1 MVYERQEK
9 LKMKKKSSVSLI
21 LAAVLLF
28 SAGLAAGSLIR
39 SPQAPPAA
47 SVDPCLTDG
56 ITDPPV
62 PENIPVTAGTTRN
75 MLRPGYWTTGRQDRL
90 LFTAEE
96 IADFN
101 ENNPLYVLYYSPEKG
116 RSVKLY
122 MYDLPETL
130 DGYIVKTLI
139 APQKAKDFTSGGK
152 TAYVNG
158 KASDAAYWNGLVKN
172 CAAGSIPGTVDPVYA
187 VSVRRTVSYV
197 LPSDDFV
204 SGEPDEKYINDM
216 VSAEVMPFTGV
227 VILHESADKEWSFIL
242 NGTVC
247 GWTRTEDLCICSDKD
262 QWLAAA
268 RPESFITVTGCEIV
282 MDETAVPTASS
293 GMVLP
298 MGTKLRLASGST
310 TAVSGRSALG
320 CYTVEIPFRRD
331 DGTLGFE
338 QALVPV
344 SEDVCEGYPAMTSSS
359 VIEQAFK
366 FLGRV
371 YGWGGTLSS
380 NDCSGF
386 IRQVYSCYGF
396 ELPRNSLAIAT
407 LTDLGRSDCSEMTL
421 PRKRQVIKNMP
432 AGQLLYMDGHLM
444 LYLGMDGD
452 KPYVISSCASY
463 IDPQSKEMVDANCVF
478 VSGLDLLRKN
488 GKTWLE
494 SISYF
499 QDRDY

>member
-1 MVYERQEK
+1 
-9 LKMKKKSSVSLI
+9 
-21 LAAVLLF
+21 
-28 SAGLAAGSLIR
+28 
-39 SPQAPPAA
+39 
-47 SVDPCLTDG
+47 
-56 ITDPPV
+56 
-62 PENIPVTAGTTRN
+62 
-75 MLRPGYWTTGRQDRL
+75 
-90 LFTAEE
+90 
-96 IADFN
+96 
-101 ENNPLYVLYYSPEKG
+101 
-116 RSVKLY
+116 
-122 MYDLPETL
+122 
-130 DGYIVKTLI
+130 
-139 APQKAKDFTSGGK
+139 
-152 TAYVNG
+152 
-158 KASDAAYWNGLVKN
+158 LVKN

>member
-1 MVYERQEK
+1 MKRAYRISAAIIAAMLIFTSGLMAEK
-9 LKMKKKSSVSLI
+9 FCSDDESL
-21 LAAVLLF
+21 ATV
-28 SAGLAAGSLIR
+28 
-39 SPQAPPAA
+39 
-47 SVDPCLTDG
+47 SVDPSLSIKRIGTPPSERVPAISG
-56 ITDPPV
+56 ISRYMLL
-62 PENIPVTAGTTRN
+62 PEYWTRN
-75 MLRPGYWTTGRQDRL
+75 DNDRL

-139 APQKAKDFTSGGK
+139 APQQAKAFTSGGK

-158 KASDAAYWNGLVKN
+158 KASDAAYWDGLVKN

-298 MGTKLRLASGST
+298 MGTKLRLASGSPA
-310 TAVSGRSALG
+310 AVNGRSALG

-359 VIEQAFK
+359 VIGQAFK
-366 FLGRV
+366 FLGKV